1 MDVKWDVVGLGV
13 RYVRTVGKV
22 ESDVEEIEDFLLA
35 SIVILRP
42 CSLKMVH
49 RSFLIS
55 STWRGRAFVIP
66 RPSSLYKPKLLPCFY
81 IYIYI
86 YIYKKQLMVASGQ
99 QRMPLRQEDQRFTVQ
114 ASPHGIK
121 TR

>member
-1 MDVKWDVVGLGV
+1 MF
-13 RYVRTVGKV
+13 YVEKDR
-22 ESDVEEIEDFLLA
+22 
-35 SIVILRP
+35 R
-42 CSLKMVH
+42 
-49 RSFLIS
+49 R
-55 STWRGRAFVIP
+55 
-66 RPSSLYKPKLLPCFY
+66 Y

-114 ASPHGIK
+114 ASLHGIK

>member
-1 MDVKWDVVGLGV
+1 MLNLYDRYDRLQEWMLV
-13 RYVRTVGKV
+13 R
-22 ESDVEEIEDFLLA
+22 S
-35 SIVILRP
+35 
-42 CSLKMVH
+42 
-49 RSFLIS
+49 
-55 STWRGRAFVIP
+55 
-66 RPSSLYKPKLLPCFY
+66 

-114 ASPHGIK
+114 ASLHGIK